1 MMQKTALVLSAG
13 GMFGAYQAGVCAALA
28 PALQPDLY
36 VGASIG
42 SLNAWALAGGC
53 TPQVL
58 IELWR
63 NLKLKN
69 SWHFPRAHLDGL
81 LDPQQL
87 HEVIRDLHKR
97 FRPQTEIG
105 IVVTDL
111 LKLRPRLFR
120 DGEITWR
127 HLAAS
132 CAVPG
137 VFPQQRLHGRVY
149 SDGGLLGALPLWA
162 AIEMGATRIVAV
174 NALTKMPAPI
184 RIGVGAVRAISS
196 WRPAQSTESLMVLI
210 APQARLGTARDS
222 LHWKR
227 ENIERWI
234 DEGRRDG
241 ERALQAWEQEQ
252 KQ

>member
-1 MMQKTALVLSAG
+1 MKQKTALVLSAG

-53 TPQVL
+53 TPQEL
-58 IELWR
+58 GELWR

-69 SWHFPRAHLDGL
+69 QWHFPRAHLDGL
-81 LDPQQL
+81 LDARQL
-87 HEVIRDLHKR
+87 HELIQDLHQR
-97 FRPQTEIG
+97 FHPHAEIG
-105 IVVTDL
+105 VVVTDL

-120 DGEITWR
+120 DKEITWQ

-162 AIEMGATRIVAV
+162 AVEMGATRIVAV
-174 NALTKMPAPI
+174 NALTQMPAPI
-184 RIGVGAVRAISS
+184 RMGVNAVRAISS
-196 WRPAQSTESLMVLI
+196 WRPAQSIEALMLLI
-210 APQARLGTARDS
+210 APRARLGTARDS
-222 LHWKR
+222 LRWR
-227 ENIERWI
+227 RDNVERWI

-241 ERALQAWEQEQ
+241 ELALAAWKQEQ
-252 KQ
+252 RQ

>member
-53 TPQVL
+53 TPQGLV
-58 IELWR
+58 ELWR
-63 NLKLKN
+63 NLELE
-69 SWHFPRAHLDGL
+69 SHWRFPREHLDGV
-81 LDPQQL
+81 LDARQL
-87 HEVIRDLHKR
+87 HDLIRDLHQKFQPR
-97 FRPQTEIG
+97 AEIG

-111 LKLRPRLFR
+111 MRLRPRLFR
-120 DGEITWR
+120 DAEITWR

-162 AIEMGATRIVAV
+162 AMEMGATELVAV
-174 NALTKMPAPI
+174 NVLTKMPAPI
-184 RIGVGAVRAISS
+184 RVGVSAVRAISS
-196 WRPAQSTESLMVLI
+196 WRPAQSNEALTLLI
-210 APQARLGTARDS
+210 APRKRLGTARDS
-222 LHWKR
+222 LRWKL
-227 ENIERWI
+227 ENAMRWI
-234 DEGRRDG
+234 DEGMRDG
-241 ERALQAWEQEQ
+241 ERALATWLQVQR
-252 KQ
+252 K

>member
-1 MMQKTALVLSAG
+1 MKQKTALVLSAG
-13 GMFGAYQAGVCAALA
+13 GMFGAYQAGVCTALA

-53 TPQVL
+53 TPQEL

-63 NLKLKN
+63 DLNLEN
-69 SWHFPRAHLDGL
+69 RWHFPRAHLDGV
-81 LDPQQL
+81 LDPRRL
-87 HEVIRDLHKR
+87 HELIRDLHQR
-97 FRPQTEIG
+97 FHPRTEIG
-105 IVVTDL
+105 IVATDL

-120 DGEITWR
+120 DKEITWQ

-162 AIEMGATRIVAV
+162 AVEMGATRIVAV

-184 RIGVGAVRAISS
+184 RMGVSAVRAISS
-196 WRPAQSTESLMVLI
+196 WRPTQSVEELMLLI
-210 APQARLGTARDS
+210 APRARLGTARDS

-234 DEGRRDG
+234 EEGRRDG
-241 ERALQAWEQEQ
+241 EHALATWEQEQ
-252 KQ
+252 RQ